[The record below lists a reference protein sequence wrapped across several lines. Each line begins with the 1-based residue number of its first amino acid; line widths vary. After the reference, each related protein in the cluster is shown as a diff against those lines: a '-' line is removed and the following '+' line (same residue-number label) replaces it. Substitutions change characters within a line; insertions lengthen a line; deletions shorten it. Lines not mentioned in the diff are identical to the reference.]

1 MGHSIRALLKEQPV
15 GQQKLVVFNAS
26 VTLNYLLLDLFEI
39 NNLARH
45 EERGLNSVHD
55 AFSQAACLGR
65 CSRSTSLKYHT
76 QSNTINLP

>member
-39 NNLARH
+39 NNLATT
-45 EERGLNSVHD
+45 RGKGAKL
-55 AFSQAACLGR
+55 CPR
-65 CSRSTSLKYHT
+65 CVFAGCVPGQML
-76 QSNTINLP
+76 TINLP